1 MGYIGQTP
9 TAVPLS
15 SADIAPGTIEA
26 SDLNSTLNLS
36 SKTVTLPASSVTSHV
51 TSFDDSNIRS
61 DILKLAIHQATEGNR
76 IEFGLSNSW
85 IDGFETDD
93 GLATQT
99 TVDRDTTG
107 EYVSTTVS
115 GTTNATGTLI
125 SDTQTASSSRS
136 SISGCFIYEDALPT
150 ASTLGTDLKIYF
162 TANNGTNWTEASS
175 YSTPVVYSGDK
186 KLVTLGATTVT
197 PGSAVAMK
205 AVWAN
210 QSRVSGSS
218 SKTITSFNSPVHST
232 TQAKV
237 GTTSLDLTST
247 KGLETPDHADW
258 TPSGDWTLEM
268 WAWIESGTSA
278 WSSVFT
284 HVGTPTGISIGA
296 HSGSI
301 WGDTAKQ
308 TGGAYIPNIQVG
320 YTAQTWFHI
329 AYVLDGST
337 GRLYKDGV
345 QVGTG
350 ATSGSIGNCT
360 NSIKIGRAN
369 IGWTGEYS
377 GYLDEIRFS
386 HVCRYPNG
394 TTFTSFGQDG
404 GTISS
409 PTPFT
414 RDSDTKFLL
423 QSNTTNGSTTFVD
436 TPLAD
441 TGKQSYIHGWACNY

>member
-9 TAVPLS
+9 SAVPLT
-15 SADIAPGTIEA
+15 SADIVDGTITND
-26 SDLNSTLNLS
+26 DLNSTLDLS

-76 IEFGLSNSW
+76 VEFGLSNSW

-136 SISGCFIYEDALPT
+136 SVSGCFIYEDSLPT

-197 PGSAVAMK
+197 AGTQIAVK

-210 QSRVSGSS
+210 QSRVSGGTA
-218 SKTITSFNSPVHST
+218 KTITSFSSPVHST

-237 GTTSLDLTST
+237 GTTSLDLTSS
-247 KGLETPDHADW
+247 KGLETPDHADF
-258 TPSGDWTLEM
+258 TPTGDFTIEM
-268 WAWIESGTSA
+268 WAYIDGSTPSWSA
-278 WSSVFT
+278 IFT
-284 HVGTPTGISIGA
+284 HKEPNNTIAGILIGSHGGNLYAEMNPLSSNQITVG
-296 HSGSI
+296 HSTS
-301 WGDTAKQ
+301 
-308 TGGAYIPNIQVG
+308 
-320 YTAQTWFHI
+320 TWFHI
-329 AYVLDGST
+329 AFVRDGST

-345 QVGTG
+345 QVGSQ
-350 ATSGSIGNCT
+350 AWSGSLNNPTGV
-360 NSIKIGRAN
+360 IKIGRVN
-369 IGWTGEYS
+369 VGWIGEYN
-377 GYLDEIRFS
+377 GYLDEIRLS

-436 TPLAD
+436 TPVTD
-441 TGKQSYIHGWACNY
+441 TGKQSYIHGWAVNY